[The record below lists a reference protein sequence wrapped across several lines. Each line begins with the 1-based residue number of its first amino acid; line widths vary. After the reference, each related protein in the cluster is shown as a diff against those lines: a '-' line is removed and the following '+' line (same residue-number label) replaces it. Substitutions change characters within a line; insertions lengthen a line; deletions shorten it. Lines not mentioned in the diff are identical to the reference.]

1 MVTKRSI
8 YDYKIIIIP
17 PDASILITSEPF
29 KYLIM
34 NDELIIQHV

>member
-1 MVTKRSI
+1 MTKRSI

-17 PDASILITSEPF
+17 SDASIVITYEPF

-34 NDELIIQHV
+34 NDELII